1 MIQPITANEQVRS
14 EWSGGT
20 TTQLF
25 IYPKESSYAERN
37 FSLRISTATIDV
49 EESDFTALPGYERL
63 LMILDGNLLITH
75 NHQSSK
81 PLLPYE
87 VHAFSGD
94 WQTSAKGKV
103 IDFNV
108 IYHPNLT
115 PSIRYLSLVKQQ
127 THALSSDH
135 LNFLYLV
142 SGELTIDEKIIH
154 AKEAVFIQQ
163 GSSLFIQAQEPS
175 KLIIVSLPELL

>member
-1 MIQPITANEQVRS
+1 MIQPITTNEQVRS

-25 IYPKESSYAERN
+25 IYPKESSYVERN
-37 FSLRISTATIDV
+37 FSLRISTATVDV

-63 LMILDGNLLITH
+63 LMILNGNLLITH
-75 NHQSSK
+75 NHQISK

-115 PSIRYLSLVKQQ
+115 PTIHHSSLLKHHTQ
-127 THALSSDH
+127 AISLDH
-135 LNFLYLV
+135 FNLLYLV
-142 SGELTIDEKIIH
+142 SGELTIDEKIIR
-154 AKEAVFIQQ
+154 ANEAVFIQQ
-163 GSSLFIQAQEPS
+163 ESSLFIKAQETC
-175 KLIIVSLPELL
+175 KLIIVSLPELP